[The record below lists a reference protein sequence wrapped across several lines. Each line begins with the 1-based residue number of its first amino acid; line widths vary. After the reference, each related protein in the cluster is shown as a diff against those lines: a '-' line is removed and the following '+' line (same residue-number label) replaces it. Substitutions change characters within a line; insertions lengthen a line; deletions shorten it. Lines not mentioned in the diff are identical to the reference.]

1 MYKTSLFLLSCILSI
16 SCTDKATDTG
26 DAGPDGA
33 ALYTSKCAA
42 CHGEDGTGNTASLP
56 DLVPERTDAELE
68 DVIRNGTGS
77 MPGGL
82 ISDDAEISAVIDHL
96 RVNWGE

>member
-1 MYKTSLFLLSCILSI
+1 MYRTFLFLLSCILSI

-26 DAGPDGA
+26 DPGPDGA

-42 CHGEDGTGNTASLP
+42 CHGEDGLGNHHSLP
-56 DLVPERTDAELE
+56 DLVPARTDAELE
-68 DVIRNGTGS
+68 EVIRNGTGS

-82 ISDDAEISAVIDHL
+82 VSDDSEVAAVVDYL
-96 RVNWGE
+96 RATWGE